1 MDFKQIVGNEK
12 LIEHLQMA
20 IRMDKVSHAY
30 IFHGEDGVGKNLMAD
45 CFSAALECEEGGIS
59 ACGHC
64 KSCLQAASKNHP
76 DIIRVNHE
84 KSVISVDDIRIQ
96 LNSDILIKPY
106 SSRKKIY
113 IIDEAEKMN
122 EQAQNA
128 LLKTLEE
135 PPDYAVILLLTNN
148 SSRFLPT
155 ILSRCITLDFKPVSK
170 EKIKAYLMERCQI
183 PDYQAEL
190 SAEFSAGN
198 LGKAILYASSQDF
211 GEVKEEVVHI
221 LKYIGEMSHQELL
234 EALKYF
240 CEKKQAME
248 ECLDLMVL
256 WFRDVLLY
264 KAAKD
269 VNHVLYKKELTEIR
283 NQAKVISFEG
293 LNEILEAISKLRLR
307 LKANVNFEVAAELML
322 LTIQDYLKT

>member
-1 MDFKQIVGNEK
+1 MDFKQIVGHEK
-12 LIEHLQMA
+12 LIEHLQNA

-30 IFHGEDGVGKNLMAD
+30 IFNGEDGVGKNLMAN
-45 CFSAALECEEGGIS
+45 CFSMALECEEGGVC

-64 KSCLQAASKNHP
+64 KSCLQAISGNHP

-84 KSVISVDDIRIQ
+84 KSVISVDDIRLQ

-113 IIDEAEKMN
+113 IVDEAEKMN

-135 PPDYAVILLLTNN
+135 PPEYAVILLLTNN

-155 ILSRCITLDFKPVSK
+155 ILSRCITLNFKPVAK
-170 EKIKAYLMERCQI
+170 EKIKTYLMEQYQI

-198 LGKAILYASSQDF
+198 LGKAILYSSSEEF
-211 GEVKEEVVHI
+211 GEIKDEVVHI
-221 LKYIGEMSHQELL
+221 LKYLREMEYQELL

-240 CEKKQAME
+240 SEKKQAMD

-256 WFRDVLLY
+256 WFRDVLIF
-264 KAAKD
+264 KATRDA
-269 VNHVLYKKELTEIR
+269 NRVLYKKELSEIR
-283 NQAKVISFEG
+283 SQARVISFEG

-322 LTIQDYLKT
+322 LTIQDYLKN